1 MKNSILS
8 SKHWQE
14 MNQEEML
21 IITGGNWWSDFK
33 LGFIEGFNWAWGVI
47 KNTAT
52 NTKTTLTF

>member
-1 MKNSILS
+1 MKNSIENS
-8 SKHWQE
+8 IHWRE

-21 IITGGNWWSDFK
+21 AITGGNWWSGFK